1 MEVFKQ
7 QFSDDIIKQIKD
19 VIDVM
24 VYIKNVIKAPLY
36 NFNNM
41 SRDESVKI
49 KTDKLLKKVQNG
61 LNMIDLKILNIW
73 SNKDLNCF

>member
-1 MEVFKQ
+1 MMEVFNQ

-19 VIDVM
+19 VIDIM
-24 VYIKNVIKAPLY
+24 VYIKNVIKVPLY

-49 KTDKLLKKVQNG
+49 KTDKLLKKV
-61 LNMIDLKILNIW
+61 
-73 SNKDLNCF
+73 